1 MSRPL
6 RFIPGNKTLVEV
18 ITRTVHSRLLLR
30 PSHELNDIVLGIL
43 GRAQEIYGVAI
54 CGYAFLSNHYHLLLV
69 VDSAKKL
76 SDFMGYFN
84 SNLAR
89 EAGRLAKWRGKILSG
104 PPLANG
110 ISGGAGAPPERP

>member
-30 PSHELNDIVLGIL
+30 PSHELNDLVLGIL
-43 GRAQEIYGVAI
+43 GRAQELYGVLV
-54 CGYAFLSNHYHLLLV
+54 CGYSFLSNHYHLLLV
-69 VDSAKKL
+69 VDSAKQP
-76 SDFMGYFN
+76 SGFMGYFN

-89 EAGRLAKWRGKILSG
+89 EAGRLVQWRGK
-104 PPLANG
+104 PWA
-110 ISGGAGAPPERP
+110 RPRP